1 MVSIE
6 VRQSPVHG
14 RGVFAI
20 RRIRKGCRII
30 EYTGRRV
37 PWKDIPDVVDET
49 HTFLFGV
56 NDGADVIDPSI
67 DGNEARW
74 INHSCEPNCE
84 AIEEEGG
91 RIFIEAIRN
100 IAPGEELFYDYQLEL
115 DEKVT
120 EQVRAES
127 RCFCGSA
134 GCRGDMMET
143 ADAESPK

>member
-1 MVSIE
+1 MDSIE
-6 VRQSPVHG
+6 VRQSPIHG
-14 RGVFAI
+14 RGVFATSEI
-20 RRIRKGCRII
+20 PKDRQII
-30 EYTGRRV
+30 EYKGKRV
-37 PWKDIPDVVDET
+37 PWKDVPDVVDET

-127 RCFCGSA
+127 RCFCGASR
-134 GCRGDMMET
+134 CRGDMLET
-143 ADAESPK
+143 AETE